1 MKKVIAT
8 SIAAIALTG
17 CASIFN
23 GPTQAVTINSVPDGA
38 DVSVTNSAGE
48 KIHTG
53 VTPVTLT
60 LKRGAGYFKSES
72 YTIKYAKAGFAA
84 KELTISGSMSGW
96 YIGNILFGGLIG
108 MLAVDPVTGAMY
120 VLPETVSQS
129 LDADAPKTGNADG
142 SLKVVSTDS
151 LTPAQMKEAR
161 LIAATAK

>member
-8 SIAAIALTG
+8 SIAAFALTG

-23 GPTQAVTINSVPDGA
+23 GSTQAVTIDSVPDGA
-38 DVSVTNSAGE
+38 DVSVTNRAGE
-48 KIHTG
+48 KIHAG

-72 YTIKYAKAGFAA
+72 YTIKYAKAGFAP
-84 KELTISGSMSGW
+84 KEMTISGSVSGW

-120 VLPETVSQS
+120 VLPESVSPS
-129 LDADAPKTGNADG
+129 LDADAPKTGTAEG

>member
-1 MKKVIAT
+1 MKKVLAT

-17 CASIFN
+17 CASLVN

-60 LKRGAGYFKSES
+60 LKRGASYFKSES
-72 YTIKYAKAGFAA
+72 YTIKYAKAGFAS
-84 KELTISGSMSGW
+84 KELAISGSMSGW

-120 VLPETVSQS
+120 VLPENVSQS
-129 LDADAPKTGNADG
+129 LDADAPKT
-142 SLKVVSTDS
+142 
-151 LTPAQMKEAR
+151 AR
-161 LIAATAK
+161 QTAR